1 MERVADDLWSMGLTP
16 DATAL
21 ALVRPWLDERGVT
34 MAARL
39 VGAESAR
46 VTVAGVVTHRQ
57 HPETAHGAVFLN
69 LEDESGHVNVIFSK
83 GAWARWRPLAR
94 GAPALMIRGV
104 LQRGQG
110 TMALQA
116 EFVEALA
123 LGATVPSRD
132 WR

>member
-1 MERVADDLWSMGLTP
+1 MGLTP
-16 DATAL
+16 EATAI
-21 ALVRPWLDERGVT
+21 ALVRGWLDERGVT

-39 VGAESAR
+39 MGAEASR

-57 HPETAHGAVFLN
+57 HPETANGAVFLN

-83 GAWARWRPLAR
+83 GAWARWGSLAR
-94 GAPALMIRGV
+94 SSPALMIRGA

-110 TMALQA
+110 TLALQA
-116 EFVEALA
+116 ESVEALS
-123 LGATVPSRD
+123 LGATTPSRD